1 MLLHKILQNLNAH
14 VRVVD
19 LKKHTILFFTFPG
32 SKQIR
37 VLFLQNVIKSQSGG
51 SFENTAY

>member
-1 MLLHKILQNLNAH
+1 MLLHKILQNLHAH

-37 VLFLQNVIKSQSGG
+37 LLFLQNVIKSQSGG
-51 SFENTAY
+51 SFKNTAY